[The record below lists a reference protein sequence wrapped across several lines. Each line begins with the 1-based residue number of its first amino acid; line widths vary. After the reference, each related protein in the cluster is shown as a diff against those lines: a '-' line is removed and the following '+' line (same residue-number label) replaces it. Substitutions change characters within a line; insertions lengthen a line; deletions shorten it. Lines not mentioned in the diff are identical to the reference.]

1 MYLDDM
7 QIIANSLGVELITTV
22 ADESGIVTTMLRPT
36 GGKIIAKEIGN
47 NYSVYG
53 VIFEG
58 ETARDSFY
66 WAVQFAAH
74 CR

>member
-1 MYLDDM
+1 MYLNDM
-7 QIIANSLGVELITTV
+7 QVIANSLGVELITTV
-22 ADESGIVTTMLRPT
+22 ADESGIVTTMLKPT

-47 NYSVYG
+47 SYSVYG

-58 ETARDSFY
+58 ETVMDSFY